1 MRISR
6 RKQWMLLGG
15 LSGATLSAVVVG
27 ALGIFAGSGIAA
39 SQAKPEQKT
48 PPTITGTP
56 QVGQILTG
64 HNGDWRNNPTDF
76 NFFWTRCNSSGASCA
91 NISGAHDRTY
101 TLTSVDVG
109 NTIRFKPGKDLR
121 DLPDFFGA
129 QGGPLDALTDRE
141 REVLGLMAEGRTN
154 RGIAGE
160 LYVSERAVER
170 HVTAIFGKLGLPT
183 GAGDHRRVLA
193 VLAYLEED

>member
-27 ALGIFAGSGIAA
+27 ALGVFAGSGIAA

-48 PPTITGTP
+48 PPRITGTP

-76 NFFWTRCNSSGASCA
+76 NFFWTRCNANGASCA
-91 NISGAHDRTY
+91 NISDAHDKTY
-101 TLTSVDVG
+101 TLTHVDVG
-109 NTIRFKPGKDLR
+109 NTIRFKAEAVNSDGSTFTSSAPTSVVTASNHPPPPPPPPGK
-121 DLPDFFGA
+121 G
-129 QGGPLDALTDRE
+129 
-141 REVLGLMAEGRTN
+141 
-154 RGIAGE
+154 
-160 LYVSERAVER
+160 
-170 HVTAIFGKLGLPT
+170 
-183 GAGDHRRVLA
+183 
-193 VLAYLEED
+193 